1 MGLCPFHN
9 ERTPSFSVNAEKQI
23 FHCFGCGA
31 GGNVI
36 SFVMRIENYDFTEAI
51 KALAG
56 RVHFMLPQERQSD
69 YARRQIQKRE
79 QIADLNKAAARFFYD
94 TLQGDTQTA
103 CDARAYLD
111 KRGVPPALR
120 KRFGLGLNPDA
131 WDGLL
136 SFLTGQGHTAKDIF
150 AAGLVSTKDQSRY
163 YDKFK
168 GRLMFP
174 ILDAQNRV
182 AGFGGRIMG
191 GADGA
196 KYLNSPETPLFD
208 KSRILYGWP
217 LAKKSRAKEIILVEG
232 YMDVIGLHRAG
243 FANTAGVL
251 GTALSEH
258 HARLLKRSGAE
269 SVILLMDSD
278 EAGTNAALRA
288 IPILRDGGLK
298 VRVLQVTGAKDPDE
312 YILKYGADA
321 FAQLVSEAA
330 SHASFRVGL
339 LRKKYDL
346 RNTEQRIGF
355 TQEAAG
361 ILAGLSSEIET
372 DAYISET
379 ARTTD
384 ISPDAIRQEVIR
396 QKAGQPPAPLRRSFA
411 PAKRVA
417 AGEKGIR
424 EARKGLVNLVLTMPD
439 ACRALKA
446 SGFITP
452 GEMGDETAS
461 RLLSLAFEYSE
472 AGKPLLPADA
482 IARFESVEEQ
492 QLAAEIFNT
501 GHGYAARE
509 DAEKALNDMAAVVKR
524 AWYAGQMQ
532 RLQAEGDTN
541 AVNSVFESKRN
552 MASLYITIT
561 DG

>member
-36 SFVMRIENYDFTEAI
+36 SFVMRIENFDFAEAI
-51 KALAG
+51 KMLAG

-69 YARRQIQKRE
+69 FAKNQIQKRE
-79 QIADLNKAAARFFYD
+79 QVAAINKAAARFFYD
-94 TLQGDTQTA
+94 TLQTDTQTA
-103 CDARAYLD
+103 QNARAYLD
-111 KRGVPPALR
+111 KRGVPMGLR
-120 KRFGLGLNPDA
+120 KRFGLGLNPDS

-136 SFLTGQGHTAKDIF
+136 SFLTGQGHTARDIF
-150 AAGLVSTKDQSRY
+150 AAGLVSTKDQSHY

-174 ILDAQNRV
+174 ILDAQDRV

-191 GADGA
+191 GEEGA

-217 LAKKSRAKEIILVEG
+217 LAKKARAKEIILVEG

-243 FANTAGVL
+243 FVNSAGVL

-258 HARLLKRSGAE
+258 HARLLKRSGTE

-288 IPILRDGGLK
+288 IPILLEGGLK
-298 VRVLQVTGAKDPDE
+298 VRVLQVTDAKDPDE
-312 YILKYGADA
+312 YILKHGSEA
-321 FAQLVSEAA
+321 FAQLVSQAA

-346 RNTEQRIGF
+346 RITEQRVSF

-361 ILAGLSSEIET
+361 ILASLSSEIET

-379 ARTTD
+379 AQTTG
-384 ISPDAIRQEVIR
+384 ISPDAIRQEVVKK
-396 QKAGQPPAPLRRSFA
+396 KAGQPPAPLRRSFA
-411 PAKRVA
+411 PAKRTQPS
-417 AGEKGIR
+417 EKGIR
-424 EARKGLVNLVLTMPD
+424 EARKGLVNLVLAMPD

-446 SGFITP
+446 SGYVIP
-452 GEMGDETAS
+452 EEIGDETAS
-461 RLLSLAFEYSE
+461 KLLSLAFEYMDT
-472 AGKPLLPADA
+472 GKALLPADA
-482 IARFESVEEQ
+482 IARFESIEEQ
-492 QLAAEIFNT
+492 QQAAEIINAN
-501 GHGYAARE
+501 HSYATRE

-524 AWYAGQMQ
+524 AWFDARMQ
-532 RLQAEGDTN
+532 KYLAEGDTN